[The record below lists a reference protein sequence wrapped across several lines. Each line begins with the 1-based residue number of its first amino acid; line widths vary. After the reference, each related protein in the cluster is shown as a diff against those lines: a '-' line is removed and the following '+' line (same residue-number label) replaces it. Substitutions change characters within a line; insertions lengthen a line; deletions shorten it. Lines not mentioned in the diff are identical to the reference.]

1 MPADATVNTT
11 NALEATDTPANK
23 LVALV
28 AEGQAVWL
36 DAITRQLVRDG
47 ELRRMIE
54 QDGLR
59 GMTSNPTIFQK
70 AIAAGDAYDA
80 QLAELAARGLSAG
93 EIFEALAARDIQAAC
108 DLFRPV
114 YDRTAMLDGLV
125 SIEVSPRLAHDA
137 DGTVAEARRLWR
149 TVDRPNVMIKV
160 PGTDAGVTAVDVLLR
175 DGINVNV
182 TLLFS
187 LQMHARVMHTY
198 LDALEARVAEGRAID
213 HVASVAS
220 FFVSRV
226 DTLVDQQLEAAADRL
241 QQAGDQRRSDRAR
254 TLLGTAAIANA
265 RLAYAQFRE
274 LFASERFAR
283 LRQRGAQ
290 LQRPLWASTS
300 AKNPAYRDVV
310 YVEELVGPNT
320 VNTLPLETLRAFQA
334 HGRVRCTLDTNPT
347 AARKSVASL
356 AEVGVDL
363 ERCAQ
368 QLEAEGL
375 ALFTAAYDE
384 LIIGVER
391 KRQDF
396 SQRPQH

>member
-1 MPADATVNTT
+1 
-11 NALEATDTPANK
+11 
-23 LVALV
+23 
-28 AEGQAVWL
+28 
-36 DAITRQLVRDG
+36 
-47 ELRRMIE
+47 
-54 QDGLR
+54 
-59 GMTSNPTIFQK
+59 
-70 AIAAGDAYDA
+70 
-80 QLAELAARGLSAG
+80 
-93 EIFEALAARDIQAAC
+93 
-108 DLFRPV
+108 
-114 YDRTAMLDGLV
+114 
-125 SIEVSPRLAHDA
+125 
-137 DGTVAEARRLWR
+137 
-149 TVDRPNVMIKV
+149 MIKV